1 MTLSI
6 IMPMLNEAQALPVT
20 LSALQRCAPDAE
32 LILVDG
38 GSVDD
43 SVVIAEQH
51 GLIVLNTAASR
62 ARQMNMGAKQANGDY
77 LLFLHADT
85 RLPANVEPVISTA
98 LAQHDWGRFDVTIS
112 GQHPMLKVIG
122 FMMNWRSRL
131 SGIATGDQAVFIR
144 HETFNAVGGFPEQDL
159 MEDIALSQRLK
170 RLGRPACLR
179 QKVVTSGR
187 RWEQNGVW
195 RTIWL
200 MWQLRFAYWR
210 GACPNQLARRYY

>member
-6 IMPMLNEAQALPVT
+6 IIPILNEARALPAT
-20 LSALQRCAPDAE
+20 LSALQHSTSDAE
-32 LILVDG
+32 LIVVDG
-38 GSVDD
+38 GSIDD
-43 SVVIAEQH
+43 SVAIAGQY
-51 GLIVLNTAASR
+51 GATVLNTAAGR
-62 ARQMNMGAKQANGDY
+62 ARQMNLGAKQASGDY

-85 RLPANVEPVISTA
+85 RLPANVEPVIRSA
-98 LAQHDWGRFDVTIS
+98 LARHDWGRFDVIIS

-131 SGIATGDQAVFIR
+131 SGIATGDQALFIR
-144 HETFNAVGGFPEQDL
+144 RETFSAVGGFPEQDL

-170 RLGRPACLR
+170 HLGSPACLK

-200 MWQLRFAYWR
+200 MWRLRFAYWR
-210 GACPNQLARRYY
+210 GACPSQLARRYH